1 MKRKIVYGLLCMLL
15 VGITACT
22 KDDLPYNGELDEGES
37 NISAI
42 VEFRPLTVS
51 ALGRTRTA
59 GDAIKN
65 IENLCVLL
73 YDIDGK
79 LVKKYA
85 LTDFT
90 DYTVTD
96 EKREGSATEQ
106 KTQHATFQLKV
117 PYGRY
122 YIYTV
127 ANMGDLASYS
137 SKIDQCSDRKNICTF
152 SASKWCI
159 FI

>member
-22 KDDLPYNGELDEGES
+22 KDDLPYNGELGEGES

-73 YDIDGK
+73 IW
-79 LVKKYA
+79 
-85 LTDFT
+85 
-90 DYTVTD
+90 
-96 EKREGSATEQ
+96 TENS
-106 KTQHATFQLKV
+106 LK
-117 PYGRY
+117 
-122 YIYTV
+122 
-127 ANMGDLASYS
+127 NMRLQTLRT
-137 SKIDQCSDRKNICTF
+137 IP
-152 SASKWCI
+152 
-159 FI
+159 

>member
-59 GDAIKN
+59 GDAIK
-65 IENLCVLL
+65 
-73 YDIDGK
+73 
-79 LVKKYA
+79 KYRKPMRA
-85 LTDFT
+85 VVR
-90 DYTVTD
+90 Y
-96 EKREGSATEQ
+96 RR
-106 KTQHATFQLKV
+106 KT
-117 PYGRY
+117 R
-122 YIYTV
+122 
-127 ANMGDLASYS
+127 
-137 SKIDQCSDRKNICTF
+137 
-152 SASKWCI
+152 
-159 FI
+159 